1 MNNMTHNNEHEL
13 VCEKCGY
20 CCGSLISYACPECGA
35 VSIPRVKRQDNG
47 SSVLL
52 TIPIAI
58 AAGMSVMAIRF
69 NVYVYT
75 VNPIPENRGILLYYS
90 IASAPILLLIVA
102 LVVWLR
108 PVRSA
113 INKKKYVSLIMG
125 WLLMLAHLE
134 LISSFWFN

>member
-1 MNNMTHNNEHEL
+1 M
-13 VCEKCGY
+13 
-20 CCGSLISYACPECGA
+20 
-35 VSIPRVKRQDNG
+35 
-47 SSVLL
+47 LL

-113 INKKKYVSLIMG
+113 INKKRYVSLIMG